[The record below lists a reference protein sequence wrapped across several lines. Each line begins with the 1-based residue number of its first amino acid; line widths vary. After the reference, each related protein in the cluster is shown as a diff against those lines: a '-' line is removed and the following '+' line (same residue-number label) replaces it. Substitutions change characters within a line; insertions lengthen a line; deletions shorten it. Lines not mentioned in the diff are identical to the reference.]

1 MRFIKPLG
9 VWLFR
14 VLVCFLRA
22 PTLYFL
28 SAKYSRTIMRIN
40 PLTDVPFFAASVLSC
55 SITSGEKKTFV
66 LSLLAIGLGDNLIT
80 SFYR

>member
-1 MRFIKPLG
+1 
-9 VWLFR
+9 
-14 VLVCFLRA
+14 
-22 PTLYFL
+22 
-28 SAKYSRTIMRIN
+28 MRIN
-40 PLTDVPFFAASVLSC
+40 PLTDVPFFAARVLSC

>member
-1 MRFIKPLG
+1 MRFIKSSG

-14 VLVCFLRA
+14 VLVFLA
-22 PTLYFL
+22 GGPTLYF
-28 SAKYSRTIMRIN
+28 SCAKYSRTIMRIN
-40 PLTDVPFFAASVLSC
+40 PLTDVPFFAARVLSC